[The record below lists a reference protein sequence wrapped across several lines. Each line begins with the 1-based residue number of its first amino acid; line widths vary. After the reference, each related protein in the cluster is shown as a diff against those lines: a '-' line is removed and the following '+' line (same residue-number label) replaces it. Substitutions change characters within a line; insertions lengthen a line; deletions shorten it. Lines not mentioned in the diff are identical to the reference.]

1 MIVIL
6 FIKDFFVQQKINDLP
21 KEIQIF
27 SLFFHPF
34 VVLLEFG
41 SGFKSKHYSAS
52 NSSNSSREE
61 L

>member
-1 MIVIL
+1 MYLHKEERELFHDVIL
-6 FIKDFFVQQKINDLP
+6 LTSQKMN
-21 KEIQIF
+21 F
-27 SLFFHPF
+27 TLFFHPF